1 MPLAETVRS
10 REQFCLEAEPLAEVV
25 ALEGELYVVEM
36 GRPHPY
42 QPHLR
47 DVRIQLLFEDLS
59 ALLSIGNEILE
70 HLHTLRVLL
79 ILEDD
84 HLHLLHGIVPPQKLD
99 SPMQITEVEMGLLG
113 HHIIYDE
120 LSMQGVLPVVVVD
133 EVALLG
139 ILVVAFEDHVVE
151 LMRYL
156 LQKDL
161 CFLGGEESVVDVGL
175 DVEDLV
181 EEGVHVLLGVLDGL
195 APYVETQFLALSV

>member
-1 MPLAETVRS
+1 
-10 REQFCLEAEPLAEVV
+10 
-25 ALEGELYVVEM
+25 
-36 GRPHPY
+36 
-42 QPHLR
+42 
-47 DVRIQLLFEDLS
+47 
-59 ALLSIGNEILE
+59 
-70 HLHTLRVLL
+70 
-79 ILEDD
+79 
-84 HLHLLHGIVPPQKLD
+84 
-99 SPMQITEVEMGLLG
+99 MGLLG

-139 ILVVAFEDHVVE
+139 VLVVTLEDHVVE
-151 LMRYL
+151 LVRYL

-161 CFLGGEESVVDVGL
+161 CFLGGEESVVDVGF